1 VLNIVTSTRSGAV
14 GEELTTNPT
23 VRKISFTGS
32 TEVGKKLMAQA
43 ASTVK
48 NVSLEL
54 GGNAPFLVF
63 DDADLDAAVEGVIVS
78 KYRNSGQTCVCP
90 NRVYVQGGVYDDFA
104 IKLVAAVDR
113 LKVGPGSSTQTVIGP
128 LVNRE
133 VFNKVEA
140 LVEEARGEGAVVLTG
155 GGRHD
160 LGKTFYK
167 GTVLTD
173 VTDRMRIAREEIF
186 GPVAPL
192 LRFSTEDEA
201 IRRANDTPMGLAAYV
216 YTREPTRIW
225 RVSEGIDCGMIG
237 VNTGLI
243 STELAPFG
251 GFKESGLGR
260 EGSHDGLDE
269 YLETKYVAIGGI

>member
-1 VLNIVTSTRSGAV
+1 MRLVDPTLLRTRALVGGEWIDADSGATFDV
-14 GEELTTNPT
+14 VNPAN
-23 VRKISFTGS
+23 S
-32 TEVGKKLMAQA
+32 
-43 ASTVK
+43 
-48 NVSLEL
+48 NVVAKVA
-54 GGNAPFLVF
+54 N
-63 DDADLDAAVEGVIVS
+63 LDVIET
-78 KYRNSGQTCVCP
+78 R
-90 NRVYVQGGVYDDFA
+90 R
-104 IKLVAAVDR
+104 
-113 LKVGPGSSTQTVIGP
+113 
-128 LVNRE
+128 
-133 VFNKVEA
+133 
-140 LVEEARGEGAVVLTG
+140 
-155 GGRHD
+155 
-160 LGKTFYK
+160 
-167 GTVLTD
+167 
-173 VTDRMRIAREEIF
+173 REEIF